1 MLLSWTSPVLSLKR
15 THHLQKIRRNHLH
28 ATHCCCQST
37 DNGGDDIESAHTEQQ
52 VLEETSAEYHLLP
65 QGHKG
70 QEMLEQFDNKHCQ
83 LLLINRVSNHWVEL
97 I

>member
-1 MLLSWTSPVLSLKR
+1 MLCWTNPEVPLKR
-15 THHLQKIRRNHLH
+15 THHLQEIRRNHLH

-52 VLEETSAEYHLLP
+52 VLQETAAEYHLLS
-65 QGHKG
+65 QGHKA
-70 QEMLEQFDNKHCQ
+70 QEMLEEFDNKHSQ
-83 LLLINRVSNHWVEL
+83 LLSMNEVPNNWVEL